1 MNKWQIICPLAA
13 LALVSVP
20 AAIGLLRQPTLAHR
34 GYVKGQTHTIGL
46 DLCRSTNSARLV
58 RMPPALRDRLSH
70 FLRSPAGVAGVS
82 LGDEP
87 APLGDGTA
95 CSRLVLSNASGA
107 RFTVRLRQEP
117 GPEHFYVLGF
127 WTTE

>member
-13 LALVSVP
+13 LTLVSIPAIVALV
-20 AAIGLLRQPTLAHR
+20 RQGPREHR
-34 GYVKGQTHTIGL
+34 HYITAQTRMVGEE
-46 DLCRSTNSARLV
+46 LCRSTNSTRLV
-58 RMPPALRDRLSH
+58 RMPRALRDGLSH
-70 FLRSPAGVAGVS
+70 FFGSRTGVASVL
-82 LGDEP
+82 LGDER

-95 CSRLVLSNASGA
+95 CSRLVLSNASRI

-117 GPEHFYVLGF
+117 GREHFYVLGF